1 MEQNKRTYYF
11 LGIGGIGMSA
21 IARYLN
27 MQGNKVLGYDRNKT
41 ELTEQLEK
49 EGMEINYEDI
59 VENVPQQIDLCIYTP
74 AIPEES
80 IQFQTIKLKGIKTE
94 KRSVA
99 LGHITKDKK
108 VIAVSGSHGKTT
120 ACGMMTHILGNSI
133 VGCSAFLGGIL
144 KSVNNNFIFNL
155 QSPYVIVEADEYDR
169 SFLQLNPYI
178 GVITSID
185 ADHLDI
191 YKNYNSLH
199 KAFEDFALLT
209 NDNGQLVIKTER
221 QELIEELKYKKPVSS
236 YALEDIK
243 ADTYGCNIRIYK
255 EAYYFDFNDNGETF
269 FDLQMNYPGRHNVE
283 NAILATKICNF
294 VFKQE
299 GLDKK
304 QREQILRMGLK
315 TFSGMKRRF
324 DYIIRSEK
332 KIFIDD
338 YAHHPK
344 EIRATISSLREMYPN
359 KHLTGIFQPH
369 LYSRTKD
376 LANEFAKSLE
386 LLDTVILLP
395 IYPAREQ
402 PIEGV
407 SSHLILYKINKSDKY
422 YVTKQQLYPLLEVLE
437 PEFLITMGAGDIDR
451 ELEKIKQTLN
461 K

>member
-120 ACGMMTHILGNSI
+120 ACGMITHILGNSI

-191 YKNYNSLH
+191 
-199 KAFEDFALLT
+199 
-209 NDNGQLVIKTER
+209 
-221 QELIEELKYKKPVSS
+221 
-236 YALEDIK
+236 
-243 ADTYGCNIRIYK
+243 
-255 EAYYFDFNDNGETF
+255 
-269 FDLQMNYPGRHNVE
+269 
-283 NAILATKICNF
+283 
-294 VFKQE
+294 
-299 GLDKK
+299 
-304 QREQILRMGLK
+304 
-315 TFSGMKRRF
+315 
-324 DYIIRSEK
+324 
-332 KIFIDD
+332 
-338 YAHHPK
+338 
-344 EIRATISSLREMYPN
+344 
-359 KHLTGIFQPH
+359 
-369 LYSRTKD
+369 
-376 LANEFAKSLE
+376 
-386 LLDTVILLP
+386 
-395 IYPAREQ
+395 
-402 PIEGV
+402 
-407 SSHLILYKINKSDKY
+407 
-422 YVTKQQLYPLLEVLE
+422 
-437 PEFLITMGAGDIDR
+437 
-451 ELEKIKQTLN
+451 
-461 K
+461 